1 MGKFEERI
9 AKAKPPPPPPPPK
22 PPMGPPPPPRIAK
35 AKESIVALPRE
46 RVPQKQCPRTG
57 PPPPQRS
64 ATTTMSATLATWS
77 TGPPPPGPPPP
88 PRIAKAKESGVDT
101 TWYDTATR
109 KRSATTTRV
118 RVPQMYPGPPTG
130 HHHHSTR
137 VHLVCHHHGGRLGRR
152 RVHHCRSP
160 TPHGTS
166 TTVRLSTESFFC
178 FVLQGRRCP
187 HLTTG
192 ALPPST

>member
-1 MGKFEERI
+1 MTPLHES
-9 AKAKPPPPPPPPK
+9 
-22 PPMGPPPPPRIAK
+22 GPPPPPECECLKCILVHR
-35 AKESIVALPRE
+35 
-46 RVPQKQCPRTG
+46 RV
-57 PPPPQRS
+57 
-64 ATTTMSATLATWS
+64 
-77 TGPPPPGPPPP
+77 
-88 PRIAKAKESGVDT
+88 
-101 TWYDTATR
+101 
-109 KRSATTTRV
+109 
-118 RVPQMYPGPPTG
+118 

-178 FVLQGRRCP
+178 FFLQGRRCP

-192 ALPPST
+192 ALPPSTWLFSSSFRVQQLRIPPRKDITPRAADEKLLLSVHTTGWSHLHQIHENGGAYGKVWPRRPSHQGRRFNSSTQGRLCPQRR